1 MCVFTHTHVALA
13 RSSLIGGPTSLGGP
27 GRVRGGAE
35 IPDDVKNTDIPN
47 QRTWASVFSKASRTA
62 SARFTPNASF
72 SNWGTIGRLG
82 ELIFMLENLIK
93 WDFHVMGPLNI
104 DIWRQHIDNVPQDE
118 ISRYVAVSIFWHT
131 PIIYVAVVCRCI
143 PWCSLPH
150 PFSSTGYRSDTVHV
164 TSNLLWCFLPLYSG

>member
-131 PIIYVAVVCRCI
+131 PIVYI
-143 PWCSLPH
+143 
-150 PFSSTGYRSDTVHV
+150 GYEKITISFAK
-164 TSNLLWCFLPLYSG
+164 NLVKFNLPLPCFKLSVCVCMRACGWCVRD

>member
-1 MCVFTHTHVALA
+1 MCVFTQTHTHVALA

-131 PIIYVAVVCRCI
+131 PNYQPVIILCRDLACEE
-143 PWCSLPH
+143 
-150 PFSSTGYRSDTVHV
+150 RDRV
-164 TSNLLWCFLPLYSG
+164 TCGLI